1 MNTVQKFTDYL
12 RSRPIV
18 GALCAVALGALYG
31 LLLRLVMEQKLMS
44 VSFIFLVP
52 IALGFVTVWY
62 SPEKWRMKWWY
73 AAVMPWLAAFLF
85 LAGAML
91 ANLEGLIC
99 VVFIFPV
106 VGFMGSVGGLC
117 ARIFA
122 GANAKTNAQT
132 NAKTSAS
139 RQTLILASFVVIPFF
154 TMPLEDALSGDN
166 RTVKTVASEIRIH
179 APKAVVWQHIIR
191 VPAIQPHEQRGSF
204 FYAIGFPK
212 PVEAT
217 LSHEGIGGVRHASFE
232 RGVVFTETITEW
244 KDQETLSFTI
254 KANTETIPPATF
266 DEHVTIGGKYF
277 DMLTGTYQIEEHGD
291 DVVLHLWSEQRLSTN
306 FNVYAG
312 LWTGAIMQDIQSNIL
327 MVIKRRCEAVRE

>member
-1 MNTVQKFTDYL
+1 MNILHILAEYF
-12 RSRPIV
+12 RAHRFV
-18 GALCAVALGALYG
+18 GVLAAVVLGALYG
-31 LLLRLVMEQKLMS
+31 FIMRVGMGMEQELMTL
-44 VSFIFLVP
+44 SFIFVVP
-52 IALGFVTVWY
+52 VGVGFLTVWF
-62 SPEKWRMKWWY
+62 SPERFRMSWWY
-73 AAVMPWLAAFLF
+73 AGFMPWLTGLLF
-85 LAGAML
+85 MLGAL
-91 ANLEGLIC
+91 LTNVEGLIC

-122 GANAKTNAQT
+122 GANAKTND
-132 NAKTSAS
+132 KTSAS
-139 RQTLILASFVVIPFF
+139 RQTLILASFVIVPFL
-154 TMPLEDALSGDN
+154 TMPLEDTLSGDN

-179 APKAVVWQHIIR
+179 APKAVVWQQIIR

-204 FYAIGFPK
+204 FYTIGFPK

-232 RGVVFTETITEW
+232 RGVVFTEMITEW

-254 KANTETIPPATF
+254 KANTGAIPPTTF
-266 DEHVTIGGKYF
+266 DEHVTIGGQYF
-277 DMLTGTYQIEEHGD
+277 DMLTGTYRIEQQGD

-327 MVIKRRCEAVRE
+327 IVIKRRCEAVRG